1 METGGNK
8 TVSRLSRNASRFKS
22 QNNSTFTHN
31 IETFLRNK
39 FPPALSL
46 NTQDC
51 QFIQNIFFLSQVLIY
66 VLYSYFEPLL
76 YLKYMKMSI
85 ESFSQSFWFLAFV
98 KFLVRCSTCNQKNGN
113 GIKEQLAI
121 NFGKYLFSPETPFR
135 WKKVFFMTLR
145 SIFKVFRVETLCS
158 VRKRFLYVCYISSLF
173 PLQVFTLFVNL
184 LSYVQNSACKGPNSG
199 VGCMNSK
206 VREI

>member
-51 QFIQNIFFLSQVLIY
+51 QFIQNIFFLRQVLIY

-98 KFLVRCSTCNQKNGN
+98 KILVRCSTWNKKMLRVVGSFPDFRHQLLQPKPLRKLLSW
-113 GIKEQLAI
+113 IKFQI
-121 NFGKYLFSPETPFR
+121 CSTFR
-135 WKKVFFMTLR
+135 N
-145 SIFKVFRVETLCS
+145 
-158 VRKRFLYVCYISSLF
+158 
-173 PLQVFTLFVNL
+173 NL
-184 LSYVQNSACKGPNSG
+184 LIRYLPSLQIQFICT
-199 VGCMNSK
+199 VGTATCWM
-206 VREI
+206 